1 MRFLDVRP
9 MVIGMVECL
18 VQRVSYTVNL
28 GYEIFC
34 HHTDQRALWKTIWSA
49 GKPMGLLSFGMRAM
63 MSLRLH
69 RFLGS
74 WMREFSSDYTASETG
89 LNRFIA

>member
-1 MRFLDVRP
+1 

-18 VQRVSYTVNL
+18 MQRVGYTENL

-34 HHTDQRALWKTIWSA
+34 HHTDQRALWETLWST
-49 GKPMGLLSFGMRAM
+49 GKPMGLLPFGVRAM
-63 MSLRLH
+63 MSLRLD
-69 RFLGS
+69 RFFGS

-89 LNRFIA
+89 IIRFIA